1 MAHATFRERPPRT
14 NAPMQ
19 PRNGEKKME
28 VVRYKEKY
36 LVSDKGDVYKENK
49 KYTRKKKQQTD
60 KYGYKVTTI
69 NGKQEKV
76 HRIVM
81 EAFKGKSAL
90 TVDHLNMNKQD
101 NRLENLEYVTAGE
114 NAKRACNIKV
124 KWNGK
129 EFRSFSDLARY
140 VGVRQ
145 SSVSGNYSKGYK
157 LKGHIIEVVK

>member
-1 MAHATFRERPPRT
+1 
-14 NAPMQ
+14 
-19 PRNGEKKME
+19 ME

-36 LVSDKGDVYKENK
+36 LVSDKGDVYIENK

-101 NRLENLEYVTAGE
+101 NRLENLEYVTSGE
-114 NAKRACNIKV
+114 NSKRACGIKV
-124 KWNGK
+124 KWNNK
-129 EFRSFSDLARY
+129 TFRSFSDLARY
-140 VGVRQ
+140 ANVALNTPAI
-145 SSVSGNYSKGYK
+145 NYRKGHK

>member
-1 MAHATFRERPPRT
+1 
-14 NAPMQ
+14 
-19 PRNGEKKME
+19 ME

-36 LVSDKGDVYKENK
+36 LVSDKGDVYEENK

-101 NRLENLEYVTAGE
+101 NRLENLEYVTSGE
-114 NAKRACNIKV
+114 NSKRACGIKV

-129 EFRSFSDLARY
+129 EFRSHGDLARY

-145 SSVSGNYSKGYK
+145 SSVSRIYNKGCK

>member
-1 MAHATFRERPPRT
+1 
-14 NAPMQ
+14 
-19 PRNGEKKME
+19 ME

-36 LVSDKGDVYKENK
+36 LVSDKGDVYEENK
-49 KYTRKKKQQTD
+49 KYTRKKKQATD
-60 KYGYKVTTI
+60 KYGYKVTGI
-69 NGKQEKV
+69 NGKTEKV

-81 EAFKGKSAL
+81 EAFDGKSDL

-114 NAKRACNIKV
+114 NAKRACSIKV

-157 LKGHIIEVVK
+157 LKGHKIEVVK

>member
-81 EAFKGKSAL
+81 KAFKGKSAL

>member
-1 MAHATFRERPPRT
+1 MEHATFRERPPRT

-36 LVSDKGDVYKENK
+36 LVSDKGDVYIENK
-49 KYTRKKKQQTD
+49 KYTRKKKQTTD
-60 KYGYKVTTI
+60 TYGYKVTSI

-81 EAFKGKSAL
+81 EAFEGKSDL

-101 NRLENLEYVTAGE
+101 NRLENLEYVTAEE
-114 NAKRACNIKV
+114 NKKRAWGIKV
-124 KWNGK
+124 KWNNK
-129 EFRSFSDLARY
+129 TFRSFYDLARY
-140 VGVRQ
+140 TNVTLDAPSIIYNG
-145 SSVSGNYSKGYK
+145 GYK
-157 LKGHIIEVVK
+157 LKGHKIEVIK

>member
-1 MAHATFRERPPRT
+1 M
-14 NAPMQ
+14 
-19 PRNGEKKME
+19 K

-36 LVSDKGDVYKENK
+36 LVSDKGDVYEENK

-101 NRLENLEYVTAGE
+101 NRLENLEYVTSGE
-114 NAKRACNIKV
+114 NSKRACGIKV
-124 KWNGK
+124 KWNNK
-129 EFRSFSDLARY
+129 TFRSFSDLARY
-140 VGVRQ
+140 ANVDVNTPAI
-145 SSVSGNYSKGYK
+145 NYRKGHK